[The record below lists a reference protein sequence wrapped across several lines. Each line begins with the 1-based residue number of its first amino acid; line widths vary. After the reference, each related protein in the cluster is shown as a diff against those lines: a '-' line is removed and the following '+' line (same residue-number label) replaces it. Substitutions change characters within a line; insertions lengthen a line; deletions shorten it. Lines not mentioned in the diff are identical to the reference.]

1 MKSSP
6 IRTPYEVV
14 CAHERATK
22 TQFGTTAAFQG
33 CPCPDRYAGSTHPK
47 ARDCPHSFSTRW
59 LNMASWLPLLVV
71 ALVVAAPFGVFAAPP
86 KVVRASAEVR
96 LVILNGSRKQ
106 TTAGVMFDPFRF
118 LKLRVI
124 RP

>member
-1 MKSSP
+1 
-6 IRTPYEVV
+6 
-14 CAHERATK
+14 
-22 TQFGTTAAFQG
+22 
-33 CPCPDRYAGSTHPK
+33 
-47 ARDCPHSFSTRW
+47 
-59 LNMASWLPLLVV
+59 MASWLPLLVV